1 MNKLIATTLIAGAAM
16 LAGCGGNDGSPT
28 SEEDRQLNE
37 AANMLDDN
45 LIDASPDS
53 LVADENAALGNGEVP
68 AETGELP
75 AATDPGTNAADA
87 P

>member
-1 MNKLIATTLIAGAAM
+1 MIASTLIAGAAL
-16 LAGCGGNDGSPT
+16 LAGCGGGDGGPT

-53 LVADENAALGNGEVP
+53 LVADENAALGNGEMP

-75 AATDPGTNAADA
+75 VATNAATDAGNGQ
-87 P
+87 